1 MISKLRGFLD
11 SIDTQG
17 LVIDVNGVGYSVA
30 CSQNTARNLPVAGEP
45 LTLYIETLMRAE
57 QINLYGFL
65 TDHER
70 SIFKLLLTVQGV
82 GGKVCL
88 SLLSAL
94 TADQIFNA
102 ILTQDHVPLTQAD
115 GVGPKLA
122 TRIVRELKDK
132 AISEAPLSLTPLTTG
147 SHQEAFSALINLGY
161 KRQEVLDVLKTLE
174 ESALDKLIPLALK
187 YLTQR

>member
-11 SIDTQG
+11 TIDTQS
-17 LVIDVNGVGYSVA
+17 LVIDVNGVGYSVS
-30 CSQNTARNLPVAGEP
+30 CSQNTLQSLPVLGES
-45 LTLYIETLMRAE
+45 LVLYIETLMRAE

-65 TDHER
+65 TDQER

-122 TRIVRELKDK
+122 MRIVRELKDK
-132 AISEAPLSLTPLTTG
+132 TGGQALFIPASNSL
-147 SHQEAFSALINLGY
+147 HQEALSALLNLGY
-161 KRQEVLDVLKTLE
+161 KRQEVLETLQNIE
-174 ESALDKLIPLALK
+174 ESTLDKLIPLALK
-187 YLTQR
+187 HLTQR

>member
-1 MISKLRGFLD
+1 MISKLRGSLD
-11 SIDTQG
+11 SVDSQG
-17 LVIDVNGVGYSVA
+17 LVIDVNGVGYSIA
-30 CSQNTARNLPVAGEP
+30 CSQNTLRNLPASGDS

-65 TDHER
+65 TDQER

-94 TADQIFNA
+94 TSDQIFNA

-132 AISEAPLSLTPLTTG
+132 AGGQVLSIPITNKLQQQAL
-147 SHQEAFSALINLGY
+147 SALLNLGY
-161 KRQEVLDVLKTLE
+161 KRQEVLETLQNLE
-174 ESALDKLIPLALK
+174 ESTLDKLIPLALK
-187 YLTQR
+187 QLTQR

>member
-11 SIDTQG
+11 TIDAQG

-30 CSQNTARNLPVAGEP
+30 CSQNTLRNLPASGDA

-65 TDHER
+65 TDQER

-94 TADQIFNA
+94 TSDQIFNS

-132 AISEAPLSLTPLTTG
+132 KISEAPLSLTPVVSG
-147 SHQEAFSALINLGY
+147 SHQEALSALINLGY
-161 KRQEVLDVLKTLE
+161 KRQAVLDVLKTLE

-187 YLTQR
+187 HLTQR

>member
-11 SIDTQG
+11 TIDAQG

-30 CSQNTARNLPVAGEP
+30 CSQNTLRNLPASGDP

-65 TDHER
+65 TDQER

-94 TADQIFNA
+94 TSDQIFNA

-132 AISEAPLSLTPLTTG
+132 AISEAPLSLTPVVTG
-147 SHQEAFSALINLGY
+147 SHQEALSALINLGY

-187 YLTQR
+187 HLTQR